1 MRNTK
6 EFSARS
12 RDLDRRFNLVS
23 KAIAA
28 WGCLLL
34 AVGIA
39 AVSGV
44 IYVLFNPGLIGR
56 YAGLIASGFQGGA
69 S

>member
-12 RDLDRRFNLVS
+12 RDLDRRFNLMS
-23 KAIAA
+23 KAIAS

-34 AVGIA
+34 AVPVAIA
-39 AVSGV
+39 SGV
-44 IYVLFNPGLIGR
+44 IYVLFNPELIGR
-56 YAGLIASGFQGGA
+56 YAGLIASGFQGAA